1 MELKMTNEEI
11 DKHNETMLIAAAIA
25 LGFEDLGDD
34 NYKCTNKQLMQLIA
48 MCIQSA
54 FEQLNEKLK

>member
-1 MELKMTNEEI
+1 MELKMMNEEI
-11 DKHNETMLIAAAIA
+11 DKHNEMMLIAAAIV

-48 MCIQSA
+48 MCVQSA
-54 FEQLNEKLK
+54 FEQLSENSK